1 MPELTPT
8 KLFLKD
14 IKALAVNHVVYKKML
29 KALSLLRENPFH
41 PGLRLERIVN
51 DPSAWAV
58 RVDQQYRISIDPEAY
73 QPSGTPDWRSGII
86 LLRVLD
92 HDDLYKKPR

>member
-14 IKALAVNHVVYKKML
+14 MDVLASNHAVHGKII
-29 KALSLLRENPFH
+29 KALSLLRHNPFH
-41 PGLRLERIVN
+41 PGMRLERIVN
-51 DPSAWAV
+51 DPSAWSI
-58 RVDQQYRISIDPEAY
+58 RVDRRYRISIDPKAY
-73 QPSGTPDWRSGII
+73 QVSGVPDWNAGII
-86 LLRVLD
+86 LLRMLD